1 MRKDSFKL
9 FLILLFL
16 LACSTNNPKNDK
28 ENKKI
33 VYIKA
38 NCKGNILYLEVA
50 ETPEE
55 IKRGLMF
62 RESLPESTGMLFVF
76 PGEDYL
82 SFWMRNTYIPLSL
95 AFLDSQGVIVD
106 IQRMKPLDEKPHI
119 SRKKASFAIET
130 NQGWFQQHHIEIGDT
145 FKIPGYTLIQN

>member
-1 MRKDSFKL
+1 MRKDSFQL

-16 LACSTNNPKNDK
+16 LACSAENPKDK
-28 ENKKI
+28 ESKKI
-33 VYIKA
+33 FYIKA
-38 NCKGNILYLEVA
+38 TCKGNILYLEVA

-106 IQRMKPLDEKPHI
+106 IQRMKPLDENPIFREKRLPLQLKPTRDGFNSI
-119 SRKKASFAIET
+119 I
-130 NQGWFQQHHIEIGDT
+130 
-145 FKIPGYTLIQN
+145 